1 MLNNSFL
8 NERSHKIEQKG
19 ENLFRQA
26 EESKIQ
32 AEQEAA
38 IAEEFNSAL
47 QAELEAKQNQVEDI
61 GDRLDLL
68 IKNQETRLL

>member
-32 AEQEAA
+32 AEQGAA

-61 GDRLDLL
+61 LT
-68 IKNQETRLL
+68 K